1 MLKKILE
8 WNNFPGHLNPD
19 ASKVTLVGGCFDIL
33 HYGHLMF
40 LQKAKKTGDVLM
52 IALESDEFI
61 KKRKQRDPVHTQQQ
75 RAEILA
81 GLSVVDTVIKLSY
94 FATHEEYFYMVK
106 KIHPDVIAV
115 TAGDSQLKLKAKY
128 AAAVGASLQVVCP
141 LITDSSTS
149 NIIKYASLFSN

>member
-1 MLKKILE
+1 MVKKILE
-8 WNNFPGHLNPD
+8 WSDFLRHLNPD

-40 LQKAKKTGDVLM
+40 LQKAKDTGDILM

-81 GLSVVDTVIKLSY
+81 GLSVVDIVINLPY
-94 FATHEEYFYMVK
+94 FATHEEYSHMVQ

-115 TAGDSQLKLKAKY
+115 TAGDSQLELKTKY
-128 AAAVGASLQVVCP
+128 AQEIGASVRVVCP

-149 NIIKYASLFSN
+149 NIIKYASFFSN